1 MSAVRPPDAADPLE
15 PAGRE
20 PVRLAPAQDARRGPV
35 PQSFQTRLTIAFMGV
50 VALTLLLVAPTIV
63 LRMDGYFRTE
73 EERQLA
79 DRTTASVA
87 VLMQFVED
95 AAGSE
100 AVVVKQGGRWELN
113 PAVETMLREEGG
125 LQLVA
130 DHVAQATVKLAFG
143 PAYTDTDGM
152 LVTDPRK
159 GLTYDAETRIEP
171 DPGQAVDKAI
181 PATTAQD
188 ARLDDRQDW
197 GLVVTLSDPY
207 TTRAATI
214 GAINGLLLI
223 MAAVALILAVL
234 VASFLAHRFA
244 TPLTRLTAATRRLA
258 GGDFSSRVA
267 LDEITTGTLEIRSV
281 TRQFNVMA
289 ARLEESVEVIRRDR
303 DRSRDFLADV
313 SHELRTPIAAM
324 RTFVELLQGPA
335 GDDPAARAEFLE
347 SSAGQLDRLDWLAQ
361 NLLELSKL
369 DSGLVLLELRPDD
382 LRGTI
387 ESAVEQQLA
396 SAERRGVR
404 LVTQLPDRPLRF
416 QHDSPRVGQVV
427 ANLVGNAIKFTPRG
441 GEVHV
446 MARAEADGGARI
458 EVVDSGIG
466 IKEAELPLIFDRFY
480 RGSQSNEA
488 RGSGSGL
495 GLSIVK
501 SIVDMH
507 HGTIAVES
515 AVGRGTRFV
524 VTFPRDPRD
533 AVDVAPPEPDEVSA
547 WPPPT
552 PPVPK
557 VEVSSPTA
565 TPPVNPDAALLTQ
578 EPAPGASG
586 NPLEPESPAR
596 R

>member
-1 MSAVRPPDAADPLE
+1 MSAVRPPDEMGPAE

-20 PVRLAPAQDARRGPV
+20 PVRPAPDDGGRRGPV

-50 VALTLLLVAPTIV
+50 VALTLLLVAPIIV
-63 LRMDGYFRTE
+63 LRMDGYFRAE

-79 DRTTASVA
+79 DRTSASIA
-87 VLMQFVED
+87 VLTKLVED
-95 AAGSE
+95 AAGPK
-100 AVVVKQGGRWELN
+100 AVVLKQDGRWTLN
-113 PAVETMLREEGG
+113 PDVERMLVDEGS

-130 DHVAQATVKLAFG
+130 DQVAQAKVRLAFG
-143 PAYTDTDGM
+143 PATMDTDGM
-152 LVTDPRK
+152 LVPDPVKR
-159 GLTYDAETRIEP
+159 LTFLAATQMEP
-171 DPGQAVDKAI
+171 DAGQAVDQAI
-181 PATTAQD
+181 PPASAQQ
-188 ARLDDRQDW
+188 ARLHDRQDW

-207 TTRAATI
+207 TTRATTI

-223 MAAVALILAVL
+223 MAALALILAVL

-281 TRQFNVMA
+281 SRQFNVMA
-289 ARLEESVEVIRRDR
+289 SRLEESVEVIRRDR

-335 GDDPAARAEFLE
+335 GEDPAARAEFLE

-369 DSGLVLLELRPDD
+369 DSGLVLLELRPED

-387 ESAVEQQLA
+387 ESAVEQAQA
-396 SAERRGVR
+396 AAAKRGVR
-404 LVTQLPDRPLRF
+404 LITILPDRPLRF
-416 QHDSPRVGQVV
+416 HHDPPRVGQVV
-427 ANLVGNAIKFTPRG
+427 TNLVGNAIKFTPRG
-441 GEVHV
+441 GEVRV
-446 MARAEADGGARI
+446 SARADVNGGARI

-466 IKEAELPLIFDRFY
+466 IKPAELPLVFDRFY

-524 VTFPRDPRD
+524 VTLPRDPRD
-533 AVDVAPPEPDEVSA
+533 VVEVTTPEPDEQPA
-547 WPPPT
+547 WPATT
-552 PPVPK
+552 PSETI

-565 TPPVNPDAALLTQ
+565 TPPLNTDAARLIQ
-578 EPAPGASG
+578 AVVPDPPGTPIA
-586 NPLEPESPAR
+586 PESQVTR
-596 R
+596 